1 MSARVRGRPTRSGP
15 KARDAPCGQDACA
28 SGEFRSEATDW
39 RRMDKLI
46 ITGGIPL
53 EGEIRISGAKNAALP
68 ILAATLLA
76 DGPVKVG
83 NIPHLQDITTT
94 MELLGRM
101 GVDLVVDERMN
112 IEVDCSTIRDLFA
125 PYELVKSM
133 RASILVLGPML
144 ARFGEAVVSL
154 PGGCAIGSRPVN
166 LHIEGLVKMGADI
179 HVEGGYIHAKARRL
193 KAARLVMDLV
203 TVTGTENL
211 MMAATLAEGTTFIEN
226 AAREPEVVDLANCL
240 NAMGAKISGAG
251 TDTIVVEGVD
261 GLSGTHYDVLPDRIE
276 SGTYLAAAAI
286 TGGHVRIKDTR
297 PRMLEAVIE
306 KLSEAGAQVV
316 VGDRWI
322 DLDMR
327 GCRPRAINIRTSP
340 YPAFPT
346 DMQAQFTTLDVV
358 AEGTGTISETVF
370 ENRFMHVHELQRMGA
385 DIQLEGNTA
394 VIRGVDRLTAAPVM
408 ATDLRASASLV
419 LAGLVAEGDTV
430 VERIYHIDRGY
441 ESIEEKLAKL
451 GARIRRVP
459 A

>member
-1 MSARVRGRPTRSGP
+1 
-15 KARDAPCGQDACA
+15 
-28 SGEFRSEATDW
+28 
-39 RRMDKLI
+39 MDKLI

-53 EGEIRISGAKNAALP
+53 DGEIRISGAKNAALP

-101 GVDLVVDERMN
+101 GVELVVDERMN

-144 ARFGEAVVSL
+144 ARFGKAVVSL

-166 LHIEGLVKMGADI
+166 LHIEGLVKMGADVC
-179 HVEGGYIHAKARRL
+179 VEGGYIHATARRL
-193 KAARLVMDLV
+193 KATHLVMDLV

-211 MMAATLAEGTTFIEN
+211 MMAATLADGTTLIEN

-240 NAMGAKISGAG
+240 NSMGAKVSGAG
-251 TDTIVVEGVD
+251 SDTIMVEGVEV
-261 GLSGTHYDVLPDRIE
+261 LSGTHYNVLPDRIE
-276 SGTYLAAAAI
+276 SGTYLAAAAV

-306 KLSEAGAQVV
+306 KLREAGAHVE

-322 DLDMR
+322 DLDMK

-346 DMQAQFTTLDVV
+346 DMQAQFTTLNVV
-358 AEGTGTISETVF
+358 ADGTATISETVF
-370 ENRFMHVHELQRMGA
+370 ENRFMHVHELRRMGA

-394 VIRGVDRLTAAPVM
+394 VTRGVNRLTAAPVM

-419 LAGLVAEGDTV
+419 LAGLVADGDTT